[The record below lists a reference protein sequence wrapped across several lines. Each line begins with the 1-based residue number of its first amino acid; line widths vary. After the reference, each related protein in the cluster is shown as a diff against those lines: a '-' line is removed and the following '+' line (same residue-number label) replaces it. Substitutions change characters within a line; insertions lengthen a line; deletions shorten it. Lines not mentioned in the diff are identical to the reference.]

1 MNRIKLTSVDN
12 ALVLQSLGHC
22 CVVTSTNA
30 LGHCVFTSIV
40 TLRSSYHHLEF
51 NLEDVCVP
59 SQFGMLMLIRSLF
72 WTALEY
78 NPHWVPEVTVM
89 IEILYGAP
97 LLIFTTYIHNL
108 YSQSS

>member
-78 NPHWVPEVTVM
+78 NPHWVPEVPS
-89 IEILYGAP
+89 L
-97 LLIFTTYIHNL
+97 F
-108 YSQSS
+108 

>member
-30 LGHCVFTSIV
+30 LGHCAFTSIV

-97 LLIFTTYIHNL
+97 LLIFTTYIHKVAN
-108 YSQSS
+108 